1 MTNLI
6 RDIRYGTRSLLRD
19 KAFAATVLLTLAICI
34 AANTATFAI
43 VNSVIFRPLPIPRA
57 EQIVIMSN
65 QYPKAGTST
74 STNSAAADYYDR
86 LTAVTALSQQAMY
99 QTGGR
104 TLEIGGRP
112 EQVQGMA
119 VTPTFFPLAGVS
131 PARGRAF
138 TPEEGEIGGEQKVI
152 LSDGLWHSLFA
163 GNPAAIGRDIRI
175 GGR

>member
-1 MTNLI
+1 MNNLM
-6 RDIRYGTRSLLRD
+6 RDIRYGIRSLLRD

-43 VNSVIFRPLPIPRA
+43 VNSVIFRPLPIPHA
-57 EQIVIMSN
+57 EQIVIMAN

-74 STNSAAADYYDR
+74 STNSSAGDYYDR
-86 LTAVTALSQQAMY
+86 QTAVTALSHQAMY

-104 TLEIGGRP
+104 TIEIGGRP

-119 VTPTFFPLAGVS
+119 VTPTFFPLIGIS

-138 TPEEGEIGGEQKVI
+138 SPEEGEIGGEQKVI
-152 LSDGLWHSLFA
+152 LSDSLWRSLYA
-163 GNPAAIGRDIRI
+163 ADPAA
-175 GGR
+175 